1 MFPASFNTYDSLA
14 EAFMIS
20 GNKELAIE
28 NYKKSIAFNPN
39 NSNGIKM
46 LEKLQK

>member
-14 EAFMIS
+14 EAYMLA
-20 GNKELAIE
+20 GKKDLAIE
-28 NYKKSIAFNPN
+28 NYKKSIALNPN